1 MAMTQ
6 LEKSVIESRV
16 EPASASSLLEFIAVV
31 GLVLL
36 IVMRVLEVAG
46 TA

>member
-16 EPASASSLLEFIAVV
+16 EQASASSLLEFIAVV
-31 GLVLL
+31 ELVLL
-36 IVMRVLEVAG
+36 IVMRVLEVASA
-46 TA
+46 T